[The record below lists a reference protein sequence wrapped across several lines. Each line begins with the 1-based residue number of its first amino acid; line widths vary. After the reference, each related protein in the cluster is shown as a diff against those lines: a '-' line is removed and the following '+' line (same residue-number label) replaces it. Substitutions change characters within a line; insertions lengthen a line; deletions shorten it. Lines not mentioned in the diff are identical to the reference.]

1 MTDPT
6 PETTLLV
13 RVSSAPDCASVVN
26 PTRPLLPTAEP
37 TRVHPPAWVW
47 GPDLRERLLLMV
59 EVGLLCAAG
68 WCISLGLSWFND
80 RQRPLERAI
89 VAEPQGEPHPT
100 TNVPAPVPAAAATVV
115 HAIPVAESSAPTP
128 AENLSPLVRRD

>member
-13 RVSSAPDCASVVN
+13 RVSPAPDCPPVGN
-26 PTRPLLPTAEP
+26 PTPLLPPTTEP
-37 TRVHPPAWVW
+37 TRIHPPAWVW
-47 GPDLRERLLLMV
+47 GPDLRERLLLMF

-80 RQRPLERAI
+80 RQRPMETKIL
-89 VAEPQGEPHPT
+89 AEPQRESHPT
-100 TNVPAPVPAAAATVV
+100 AHAPSSVPAASTTVV
-115 HAIPVAESSAPTP
+115 HAIPVAESSAPTT